1 MVRNRLAELQANSK
15 HVTQAD
21 IDAARETEAGGAN
34 NIEMQPLNKLDKDL
48 SSSTVEFFSTFEEIV
63 VNNIEKVKK
72 NVEEIRVLQKRI
84 LMSVKAEEKDAA
96 ESRMNDIIEEN
107 KRLSRIIQVS

>member
-1 MVRNRLAELQANSK
+1 MVRNRLAEMQANSK

-21 IDAARETEAGGAN
+21 IEAAREAEAGGAN

-48 SSSTVEFFSTFEEIV
+48 SASTIDFFSTFEEIV
-63 VNNIEKVKK
+63 VINIEKVKK
-72 NVEEIRVLQKRI
+72 NVEEIKVLQRRI

-96 ESRMNDIIEEN
+96 ENRMNDLIAEN
-107 KRLSRIIQVS
+107 KRLSRLIQVP